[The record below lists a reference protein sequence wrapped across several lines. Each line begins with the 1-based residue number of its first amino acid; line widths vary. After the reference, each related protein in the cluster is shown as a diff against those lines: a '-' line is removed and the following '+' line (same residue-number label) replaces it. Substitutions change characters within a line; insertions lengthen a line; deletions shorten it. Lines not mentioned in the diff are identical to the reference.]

1 MLLKASLYHRRR
13 EDSHFNEAKVGV
25 VQDLTKENIEIYNFQ
40 LEAGNQALLFTYHEG
55 TADEESVT
63 IILNQEQVQKLRQRL
78 KGE

>member
-1 MLLKASLYHRRR
+1 MEGGGRRMMLLKASLY
-13 EDSHFNEAKVGV
+13 N
-25 VQDLTKENIEIYNFQ
+25 LTKENIEIYNFQ